1 MKKFLIPFFSFFI
14 LLSCSHKK
22 NSDDRNQIIMGFSQ
36 IGTESAWRVRNTE
49 SILEAARA
57 EGIQVVYDDAQQK
70 QENQLKALRSFIVY
84 QVDVIAFV
92 PIVEDGWDNI
102 LREAKDAGI
111 PVIIVDR
118 KIVTSDENLYD
129 AYIGEDGL
137 EEGRK
142 AAQFLV
148 KKFGKEKR
156 SFNIMQVHG
165 TQNSSVE
172 KERTA
177 GFNEIIRKEKK
188 FTIVNDSYGD
198 FIRSR
203 GKEIMDTLIKQN
215 GSFSCNGKKI
225 DIIFSQNDSMTLGIL
240 DSLEENGIAPGSDVT
255 VVSIDAEQKSIDA
268 LKEKKLNCV
277 VECNPNLGPDLIMLV
292 KRLANLKGVP
302 KVTYITESVFTEN
315 DDFSEIE
322 PRGY

>member
-1 MKKFLIPFFSFFI
+1 
-14 LLSCSHKK
+14 
-22 NSDDRNQIIMGFSQ
+22 MGFSQ